1 MSADP
6 EAPRDGAGARDR
18 VNVLDH
24 ALHAAVTEAFGGFSP
39 LSLWRAW
46 IDWGLHLAASP
57 GRELE
62 LARLALTEAA
72 GEGAAPPGGPAVDK
86 RFRDEAWRQWPFSLW
101 AAQFQA
107 AERWWDA
114 ATRDLPGA
122 DPHNL
127 ALAHF
132 LGRQAL
138 DAVSPTNFLL
148 TNPVALARTR
158 EEFGANLARGA
169 LNFWRDFAAARR
181 GERPQAALAWRPG
194 ETVALTK
201 GAVVRRTRLAEVIQY
216 LPATEKVRP
225 EPIVIVPAWIMKYY
239 ILDLEPQDSLIKA
252 LTEAGFTVFT
262 LSWRNP
268 TGADRDIGFED
279 YYAEGVLPALEA
291 ALAIAAG
298 ASRVHLMGYCIG
310 GALAAVAASALARDG
325 DDRLQSL
332 SLLAAQVDYTEAGE
346 LRLFID
352 HSQIAAIE
360 TLMWEKGVFEGS
372 RMGGA
377 FNMLRSNDL
386 VWSKLIHHYLMGE
399 PEAMGAMAAWSTDT
413 TRMPYRMHR
422 DYLRQFYLDNDFAEG
437 RFRLGGRPVS
447 PRDIR
452 RPIFA
457 LGTETDHVAPW
468 RSVFKIHQFADADV
482 TFALTN
488 GGHNQG
494 VISPPGRPGR
504 RYRVAT
510 TGHDAPR
517 PDPEAWLAATPP
529 REGSWW
535 SAWFD
540 WLKAHSGPPV
550 APPPLG
556 RPEAGLAALG
566 EAPGTYV
573 RE

>member
-1 MSADP
+1 MPQEWELSRQ
-6 EAPRDGAGARDR
+6 EAGEPNPAR
-18 VNVLDH
+18 VLDH
-24 ALHAAVTEAFGGFSP
+24 ALHAAITEACGGFSP

-57 GRELE
+57 GRQLE
-62 LARLALTEAA
+62 LASLALAEAA
-72 GEGAAPPGGPAVDK
+72 APREERADK
-86 RFRDEAWRQWPFSLW
+86 RFRDDAWRQWPFSLW
-101 AAQFQA
+101 AGEFLA

-138 DAVSPTNFLL
+138 DAAAPTNFLL
-148 TNPVALARTR
+148 TNPVALAQTR
-158 EEFGANLARGA
+158 QEGGANLARGGA
-169 LNFWRDFAAARR
+169 NFWRDFAEARR
-181 GERPQAALAWRPG
+181 GQRPQAALAWRPG

-201 GAVVRRTRLAEVIQY
+201 GAVVRRTKLAEVIQY
-216 LPATEKVRP
+216 QPATRKVRP
-225 EPIVIVPAWIMKYY
+225 EPVVIVPAWIMKYY

-252 LTEAGFTVFT
+252 LTEAGFTVFAI
-262 LSWRNP
+262 SWRNP
-268 TGADRDIGFED
+268 TGADRDIGFEEYD
-279 YYAEGVLPALEA
+279 AEGVRPALEA
-291 ALAIAAG
+291 ALAITG
-298 ASRVHLMGYCIG
+298 ASRAHLMGYCIG
-310 GALAAVAASALARDG
+310 GLLAAVAASAMARDG
-325 DDRLQSL
+325 DARLQSL

-346 LRLFID
+346 LKLFVD
-352 HSQIAAIE
+352 PSQIAAIE
-360 TLMWEKGVFEGS
+360 SLMWEKGVFEAS

-386 VWSKLIHHYLMGE
+386 IWSKLIHHYLMGE
-399 PEAMGAMAAWSTDT
+399 PETMNAMAAWSTDT

-422 DYLRQFYLDNDFAEG
+422 DYLQQFYLDNDFAEG
-437 RFRLGGRPVS
+437 RFKLGGRSVS

-452 RPIFA
+452 TPIFA

-468 RSVFKIHQFADADV
+468 RSVFKIHQFADAEV

-488 GGHNQG
+488 GGHNRG

-504 RYRVAT
+504 RYRIAT
-510 TGHDAPR
+510 TAHDAPR
-517 PDPEAWLAATPP
+517 PDPEAWFEGTPP

-535 SAWFD
+535 GAWFA
-540 WLKAHSGPPV
+540 WLNAHSGAPV

-556 RPEAGLAALG
+556 RAEAGLAPLDA
-566 EAPGTYV
+566 APGTYV

>member
-1 MSADP
+1 MPGDGKTSRR
-6 EAPRDGAGARDR
+6 EAGERNPT
-18 VNVLDH
+18 NVLDH
-24 ALHAAVTEAFGGFSP
+24 VLHAAIVEASGGFSP

-46 IDWGLHLAASP
+46 IDWGLHLAISP

-62 LARLALTEAA
+62 LAGLALTEAA
-72 GEGAAPPGGPAVDK
+72 AAPGAPLEGRAVDK
-86 RFRDEAWRQWPFSLW
+86 RFRDEAWRQWPFSMW
-101 AAQFQA
+101 AGQFLA
-107 AERWWDA
+107 LERWWDA

-127 ALAHF
+127 ALANF

-138 DAVSPTNFLL
+138 DATAPTNFLF
-148 TNPVALARTR
+148 TNPVALGRTR
-158 EEFGANLARGA
+158 EELGANLARGA
-169 LNFWRDFAAARR
+169 ANFWRDFAAARR

-216 LPATEKVRP
+216 LPATETVRP
-225 EPIVIVPAWIMKYY
+225 EPIVIVPEWIMKYY
-239 ILDLEPQDSLIKA
+239 ILDLEPRDSLIKA
-252 LTEAGFTVFT
+252 LTEAGFTVFAI
-262 LSWRNP
+262 SWRNP
-268 TGADRDIGFED
+268 TGDDRDIGFED
-279 YYAEGVLPALEA
+279 YCDDGVRPALEA
-291 ALAIAAG
+291 ALAISG
-298 ASRVHLMGYCIG
+298 ASRAHLMGYCIG
-310 GALAAVAASALARDG
+310 GALAAVTASAMARDG

-346 LRLFID
+346 LKLFID

-360 TLMWEKGVFEGS
+360 NLMWEKGVFEGS

-386 VWSKLIHHYLMGE
+386 IWSKLIHHYLMGE
-399 PEAMGAMAAWSTDT
+399 PETMNAMAAWSTDT

-422 DYLRQFYLDNDFAEG
+422 DYLQQFYLDNDFAEG
-437 RFRLGGRPVS
+437 RFRLGGRPVT

-452 RPIFA
+452 LPIFA

-468 RSVFKIHQFADADV
+468 RSVFKIHQFADAEV

-504 RYRVAT
+504 RFRIKT
-510 TGHDAPR
+510 TKHEAPR
-517 PDPEAWLAATPP
+517 PDPEAWFEAAAP

-540 WLKAHSGPPV
+540 WLKAHSGAPV
-550 APPPLG
+550 GPPPLG
-556 RPEAGLAALG
+556 RAEAGLAPLC